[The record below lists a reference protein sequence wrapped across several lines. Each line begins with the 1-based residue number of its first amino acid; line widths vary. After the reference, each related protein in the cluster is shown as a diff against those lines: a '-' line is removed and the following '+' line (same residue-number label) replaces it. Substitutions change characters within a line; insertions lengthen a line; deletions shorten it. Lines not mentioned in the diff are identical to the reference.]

1 MGEDRSNGMETS
13 HLLKGEINQTL
24 DSLHDFAKWKLI
36 VTSALAAAGFG
47 LSANQDKPHY
57 WLLLFIPFACAY
69 VDLNCYQY
77 LIRITV
83 LARALREHSEDALLR
98 TYERECEELR
108 ERYGIFGLGKNAG
121 VGASLAVSIVAP
133 GFAVAAF
140 SATKNVSFYV
150 ALSVWAVGIVLIV
163 ALWRFFLRKNEAAD
177 KGEIPDPTKP
187 IPRRAH

>member
-1 MGEDRSNGMETS
+1 METS

-36 VTSALAAAGFG
+36 VTSALAGAGFG
-47 LSANQDKPHY
+47 LTSNNQDKPHY

-77 LIRITV
+77 LIRIAV
-83 LARALREHSEDALLR
+83 LARSLREHADDPLLR
-98 TYERECEELR
+98 IYERECNELR
-108 ERYGIFGLGKNAG
+108 EKYGIFDLGKYAG

-140 SATKNVSFYV
+140 STTKDINFYV
-150 ALSVWAVGIVLIV
+150 SIAVWVLGILLIV
-163 ALWRFFLRKNEAAD
+163 ALWSFFKGKNKAAD
-177 KGEIPDPTKP
+177 EGEIPDPTKTA
-187 IPRRAH
+187 PRRQR